1 MDSCC
6 NSRNTVAKQDDCRQK
21 SRVYL
26 SFLLIGFVSWVTG
39 FVINFES
46 DLFAHYVTQ
55 ERSPRPVCSDRSM
68 LVSVIGSTLALGFGS
83 LQLEVSVSFSLVEK
97 TAVLICIWTGLL
109 QARFRRVQI
118 VALVV
123 IGIQAKK
130 DGHGHAQGQS
140 PSGPA
145 GGTGAGNAHG
155 NRNHRSGN
163 RGIGGGRHGGGG
175 HRQGHGDDDGN
186 GGDAIRFVENGS
198 YTRPEERA
206 VIFLPIITG
215 SIAYMVSLND
225 AELSTTGRFIRHFS
239 MIINLVGFV
248 CCAVVLWQPYTNP
261 RVARLMNPRIA
272 TILSRIGS
280 ALAVLGFLSTIA
292 IEMPI
297 YLSWIS
303 GLAFVFLLA
312 MFLFDML
319 A

>member
-6 NSRNTVAKQDDCRQK
+6 NSRNTVAKQDDCRRK

-145 GGTGAGNAHG
+145 GGTGAGNAH
-155 NRNHRSGN
+155 
-163 RGIGGGRHGGGG
+163 
-175 HRQGHGDDDGN
+175 
-186 GGDAIRFVENGS
+186 
-198 YTRPEERA
+198 
-206 VIFLPIITG
+206 
-215 SIAYMVSLND
+215 
-225 AELSTTGRFIRHFS
+225 
-239 MIINLVGFV
+239 
-248 CCAVVLWQPYTNP
+248 
-261 RVARLMNPRIA
+261 
-272 TILSRIGS
+272 
-280 ALAVLGFLSTIA
+280 
-292 IEMPI
+292 
-297 YLSWIS
+297 
-303 GLAFVFLLA
+303 
-312 MFLFDML
+312 
-319 A
+319 